1 MIFLN
6 PIISNKIL
14 YIADESKTHVFLSL
28 FFNVYLRLKIS
39 IQYEI
44 MESSP
49 RFMFCRNLKKKKKK
63 KTAMCSKSS
72 NVATSSDQCRDIM
85 WRVSRHDLIVTTSVM
100 PQIPECLVDNRQPA
114 EYPCLIL

>member
-49 RFMFCRNLKKKKKK
+49 RFMFCRNLKKKKRKK
-63 KTAMCSKSS
+63 QQCVAKVAMSRHRVI
-72 NVATSSDQCRDIM
+72 NVATSCGECQDMILL
-85 WRVSRHDLIVTTSVM
+85 SRHL
-100 PQIPECLVDNRQPA
+100 
-114 EYPCLIL
+114 